1 MHWAVEKQAAERYK
15 QGSPSSGKKTCLKKK
30 QPQTVLRTLSKYQHV
45 HWYVSE
51 RGVWQDIHQA
61 DNGVPVW
68 SWKGGTG
75 CAVHPPPVSRFPF
88 F

>member
-1 MHWAVEKQAAERYK
+1 MPEKEATTNSAVYF
-15 QGSPSSGKKTCLKKK
+15 
-30 QPQTVLRTLSKYQHV
+30 V

-61 DNGVPVW
+61 DNGVPMW

-75 CAVHPPPVSRFPF
+75 CAVYPPPVSGFPF